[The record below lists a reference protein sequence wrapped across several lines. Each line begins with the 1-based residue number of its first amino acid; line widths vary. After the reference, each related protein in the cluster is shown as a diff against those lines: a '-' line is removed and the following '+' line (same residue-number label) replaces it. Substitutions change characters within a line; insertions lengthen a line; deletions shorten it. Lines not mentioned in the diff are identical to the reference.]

1 MIKISV
7 IIPVYNCKMY
17 LRQCI
22 ESVINQDEKNIEI
35 ILVDD
40 GSTDGSSSICEEYAK
55 KDKRITFV
63 HKKNEGVSVARNVGL
78 KNAKGK
84 YIAFVDAD
92 DYINPKTYSKAFE
105 HMEKN
110 NLDLLIWNYSFD
122 KNGVLS
128 INEDFANT
136 GIVEDESGIKNL
148 TATLLCPIMCDLP
161 TKNNKIIGMG
171 FPWNK
176 LFKLDIIKKNNLKF
190 TENII
195 MHEDVLFVYEY
206 MKFVSRLELLNDSM
220 YYYRINE
227 NGATLKYKSNIV
239 ESNNLFLNIL
249 YNEFDNM
256 TSKQKDAFW
265 SRVIR
270 CYGNVCTYDLYHK
283 ENNNFDSKKINKIL
297 IEQPLYKMAIRK
309 AKFKFLTKKQI
320 VLVTLT
326 RMKLFFV
333 LKILLRR

>member
-128 INEDFANT
+128 INEDFAN
-136 GIVEDESGIKNL
+136 
-148 TATLLCPIMCDLP
+148 
-161 TKNNKIIGMG
+161 
-171 FPWNK
+171 
-176 LFKLDIIKKNNLKF
+176 
-190 TENII
+190 
-195 MHEDVLFVYEY
+195 
-206 MKFVSRLELLNDSM
+206 R
-220 YYYRINE
+220 
-227 NGATLKYKSNIV
+227 
-239 ESNNLFLNIL
+239 
-249 YNEFDNM
+249 
-256 TSKQKDAFW
+256 
-265 SRVIR
+265 
-270 CYGNVCTYDLYHK
+270 
-283 ENNNFDSKKINKIL
+283 
-297 IEQPLYKMAIRK
+297 
-309 AKFKFLTKKQI
+309 
-320 VLVTLT
+320 
-326 RMKLFFV
+326 
-333 LKILLRR
+333 